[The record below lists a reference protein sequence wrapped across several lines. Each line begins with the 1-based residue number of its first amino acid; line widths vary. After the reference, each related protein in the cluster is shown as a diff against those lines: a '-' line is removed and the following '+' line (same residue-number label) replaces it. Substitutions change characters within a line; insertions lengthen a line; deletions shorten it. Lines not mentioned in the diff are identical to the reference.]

1 MASHDVEV
9 AYFTDPTSI
18 AYLSGLSANPHE
30 RLMSLSVREDG
41 STLVVPAL
49 EHQKAEQRVKG
60 MQVLSW
66 RDGDDPYMCV
76 RQALANK
83 KRVAVEMEHLT
94 VSRAEALRRHAAAEL
109 VADVGVEVRRLRL
122 IKDPDEVAKLQRAA
136 EINDAATDVVFSG
149 LAVGRSEFEVALAV
163 GSAVA
168 AAEATL
174 AFDTSVQVGPNS
186 ALPHHDPGAR
196 RIAAGDLILIDF
208 GAAFGGYRAD
218 TTRVAVAGEPTQRQL
233 EIHKLVLEAHDAA
246 IAAVRPGVTTA
257 SIDKAARDVISA
269 AGLGDRFFH
278 RVGHGLGL
286 ENHEDPSLEAG
297 SQTVLEPGMVF
308 TIEPGVY
315 IPDWGGIRI
324 EDDVV
329 VERNGWRLL
338 TKADRSLRKTL

>member
-1 MASHDVEV
+1 
-9 AYFTDPTSI
+9 
-18 AYLSGLSANPHE
+18 
-30 RLMSLSVREDG
+30 
-41 STLVVPAL
+41 
-49 EHQKAEQRVKG
+49 
-60 MQVLSW
+60 
-66 RDGDDPYMCV
+66 
-76 RQALANK
+76 
-83 KRVAVEMEHLT
+83 MEHLT
-94 VSRAEALRRHAAAEL
+94 VSRAEALRRYAAVEL
-109 VADVGVEVRRLRL
+109 LGDVGVEVRRLRL
-122 IKDPDEVAKLQRAA
+122 IKDSDEVAKLQRAA
-136 EINDAATDVVFSG
+136 EITDAATEAVFNR
-149 LAVGRSEFEVALAV
+149 LAVGRSELEVALDV
-163 GSAVA
+163 GSAVG
-168 AAEATL
+168 AAEARL

-196 RIAAGDLILIDF
+196 RIALGDLILIDF

-218 TTRVAVAGEPTQRQL
+218 TTRVAVVGEPTQRQL

-286 ENHEDPSLEAG
+286 EIHEDPSLEAG

-329 VERNGWRLL
+329 VERNGCRLL
-338 TKADRSLRKTL
+338 TKADRSLRTL